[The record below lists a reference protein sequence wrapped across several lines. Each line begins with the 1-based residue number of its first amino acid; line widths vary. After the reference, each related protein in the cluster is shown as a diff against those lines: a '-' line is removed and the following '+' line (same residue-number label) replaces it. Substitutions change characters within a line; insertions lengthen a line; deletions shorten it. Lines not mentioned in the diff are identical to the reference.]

1 MMDEHLK
8 SHRSERSAGPR
19 ATGDGS
25 PVHSARLLGAADA
38 GFADRLSL
46 HGSLSPSI
54 LRYPGARDHCGF
66 ESPDPE
72 PLEEPFLGETL
83 DPSPVER
90 HGSPLTIAWDLG
102 GTAWGD
108 DEPSGVGSGLW
119 FPGDPA
125 EGRGPDLGPVG
136 DATGEHRPVPGS
148 RPRLP
153 AVPGYEI
160 LEELGRG
167 GMGVVY
173 KARQLRLNRLVALKM
188 ILAGEYAGTD
198 AVERF
203 LAEAEI
209 VARLCHPNIVQ
220 IHAIG
225 DCEGRPY
232 VELEYIEGGSLA
244 LRLDGTPW
252 PPRAAA
258 RLIESLASALAEAHR
273 LGIVHRDLKP
283 ANILMTDEGTPKIT
297 DFGLAKADDKDMG
310 LTRTN
315 SILGSPTYMSPEQA
329 DGRTR
334 DVGPAADIY
343 ALGANFYEL
352 LTGRPPFLG
361 PTVLATLD
369 LVKNAEPVSPRQLQ
383 PGVSADLETICLKCL
398 QKEPPRRYESA
409 DALAEDLRRYLAGE
423 PILARPTPRWERAW
437 KWIRRRP
444 SAAALIV
451 VSALSILAA
460 AGGGL
465 WYRVDQ
471 DRRLATDRRRVAGVR
486 MQVDRFVLLGKEA
499 ARRED
504 WDDARAQIAGALALI
519 RNEPELAQ
527 IGVGASRILAMC
539 DARIAGREARTAAR
553 ARLAA
558 FRRSYDEAVFYQSQY
573 TGLEPDANVRAGRS
587 AARHALELFEP
598 TAGPG
603 RGLELFPGAFS
614 PAEVDALTERYY
626 ELALI
631 LADATSQATA
641 GEDPAAQAR
650 ESLRVLGRVERVRP
664 PTRAFFLRRAESLR
678 RAGDRAGAE
687 AAEARAA
694 GAATAV
700 GSVVDAF
707 LEGEA
712 AYHRRDYT
720 RAIAALRRVLMQQPG
735 HFWGEYLL
743 AICHLKEHRPA
754 AAQAA
759 LTVCQAARPDFV
771 WTYLL
776 KGFTEGEMGEFD
788 MAESDFG
795 RAAELG
801 LDDASRYV
809 MLVNRGVMRVRRG
822 RLESA
827 AADFRAAIAL
837 KPDQFQAYVNLA
849 QAYQDLGHLDRAA
862 EALDR
867 AIARFPN
874 GAVLY
879 RARARI
885 RRLGSRPDGAMA
897 DLGRA
902 IALSPAGDPAS
913 ADDHLERA
921 LILEQAGR
929 HDEALAECDR
939 ALAIQPDRPDIHRVR
954 GAVLVK
960 LRRLDEAIRA
970 FDLCLAKGKPTAALY
985 EARGLAEAQRGVY
998 ERAIADYTLALR
1010 AGRDTASLHANRG
1023 WAYLFSGA
1031 PVPASRDFDEAL
1043 RLEPSDPRALS
1054 GRAMANVQQ
1063 RKVRE
1068 AVADASASVQ
1078 ASARDARLIYGAARV
1093 YCQAAACL
1101 ETDPGRSPGA
1111 WDAAG
1116 RYRAEALD
1124 LIARA
1129 LGLMPAPER
1138 AAFWAEVVRGD
1149 AALEPIRRSHR
1160 FHEFD
1165 ARFARTGGHG
1175 AIVGVTPR

>member
-8 SHRSERSAGPR
+8 LHRSEVPDGPHVK
-19 ATGDGS
+19 GDGS
-25 PVHSARLLGAADA
+25 PMRPTRSLSAADA

-46 HGSLSPSI
+46 HGSPSPTK
-54 LRYPGARDHCGF
+54 LRYPVARNYCGF
-66 ESPDPE
+66 EAPDE
-72 PLEEPFLGETL
+72 ELLEEPLLDEAMDSSPGE
-83 DPSPVER
+83 R
-90 HGSPLTIAWDLG
+90 RGSPLKVARDLGDTAWDE
-102 GTAWGD
+102 
-108 DEPSGVGSGLW
+108 DESSGAGSGHSS
-119 FPGDPA
+119 A
-125 EGRGPDLGPVG
+125 ETCARRPGPDVGPVDNAVG
-136 DATGEHRPVPGS
+136 DQPGPGS
-148 RPRLP
+148 RTRRPE
-153 AVPGYEI
+153 VPGYEI

-188 ILAGEYAGTD
+188 ILAGDYAGAD
-198 AVERF
+198 AIDRF

-232 VELEYIEGGSLA
+232 VELEYVEGGSLA

-258 RLIESLASALAEAHR
+258 RLVESLATALAETHR

-283 ANILMTDEGTPKIT
+283 ANILMTDDGTPKIT
-297 DFGLAKADDKDMG
+297 DFGLAKAGDKDMG

-315 SILGSPTYMSPEQA
+315 SILGSPSYMAPEQA
-329 DGRTR
+329 EGRTR

-343 ALGANFYEL
+343 ALGANLYEL

-369 LVKNAEPVSPRQLQ
+369 LVKNAEPVPPRHLQ
-383 PGVSADLETICLKCL
+383 PGVSVDLETICLKCV

-409 DALAEDLRRYLAGE
+409 DAVAEDLRRYLAGE

-444 SAAALIV
+444 SSAALIV
-451 VSALSILAA
+451 VTVLSILAA

-465 WYRVDQ
+465 WYRADR
-471 DRRLATDRRRVAGVR
+471 DRRHATERQRIAGVR
-486 MQVDRFVLLGKEA
+486 LQVDRFVLVGKEA

-504 WDDARAQIAGALALI
+504 WDGARAQMASALALI
-519 RNEPELAQ
+519 RNEPELAPLD
-527 IGVGASRILAMC
+527 GVASRILAMC
-539 DARIAGREARTAAR
+539 DARIAERAARTAAR
-553 ARLAA
+553 ARLAV
-558 FRRSYDEAVFYQSQY
+558 FWRSYDEAVFYQSQY
-573 TGLEPDANVRAGRS
+573 TGLEPEANVRAGRS
-587 AARHALELFEP
+587 AARQALQMFEPRASSGGALELP
-598 TAGPG
+598 AGV
-603 RGLELFPGAFS
+603 FS
-614 PAEVDALTERYY
+614 PAEVAAITERYY

-631 LADATSQATA
+631 LAEATSQPIA
-641 GEDPAAQAR
+641 GENPVAQAS
-650 ESLRVLGRVERVRP
+650 ESLQILGRVERVRP

-678 RAGDRAGAE
+678 RAGDRAGAK

-694 GAATAV
+694 VAETA
-700 GSVVDAF
+700 GDSAVDEF

-712 AYHRRDYT
+712 AYHRRDYAA
-720 RAIAALRRVLMQQPG
+720 AIAALRRVLMRQPG

-771 WTYLL
+771 WSLLL
-776 KGFTEGEMGEFD
+776 KGFAEGEMGEFD
-788 MAESDFG
+788 MAEADFQ

-822 RLESA
+822 WLESA

-867 AIARFPN
+867 AIARFPK

-879 RARARI
+879 RARARV
-885 RRLGSRPDGAMA
+885 RRSSSRPAEALA
-897 DLGRA
+897 DLGLA
-902 IALSPAGDPAS
+902 IALSPAGDSAS

-921 LILEQAGR
+921 VILEQTGR

-939 ALAIQPDRPDIHRVR
+939 ALAIQPDRTDIHRVR

-1010 AGRDTASLHANRG
+1010 AGRGTASLHANRG

-1063 RKVRE
+1063 RRVHE
-1068 AVADASASVQ
+1068 AVADARASVQ
-1078 ASARDARLIYGAARV
+1078 VSGRDARLIYGAARV

-1101 ETDPGRSPGA
+1101 ESDSGRSRGD
-1111 WDAAG
+1111 WEVAG
-1116 RYRAEALD
+1116 RYRSEALD
-1124 LIARA
+1124 LIARS
-1129 LGLMPAPER
+1129 LSLMPAPER
-1138 AAFWAEVVRGD
+1138 AAFWTKVVRDD
-1149 AALEPIRRSHR
+1149 AALEPIRRSRR

-1165 ARFARTGGHG
+1165 TQFARTGGHA
-1175 AIVGVTPR
+1175 AIIGVTSR